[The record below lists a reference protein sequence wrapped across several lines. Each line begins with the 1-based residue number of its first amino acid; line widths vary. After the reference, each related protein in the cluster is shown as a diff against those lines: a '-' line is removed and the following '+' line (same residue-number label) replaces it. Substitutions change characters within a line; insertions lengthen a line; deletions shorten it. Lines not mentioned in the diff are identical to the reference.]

1 MGFLTRQVMEN
12 ATSFQ
17 GAFDA
22 LNNTKMLAPAYF
34 ILGGNSSSE
43 VRDAVR
49 ISCAMMVDVY
59 VLTVLFLVG
68 MKCIG
73 LLERA

>member
-43 VRDAVR
+43 VRGAVR
-49 ISCAMMVDVY
+49 ISCAMMVDV
-59 VLTVLFLVG
+59 
-68 MKCIG
+68 
-73 LLERA
+73 